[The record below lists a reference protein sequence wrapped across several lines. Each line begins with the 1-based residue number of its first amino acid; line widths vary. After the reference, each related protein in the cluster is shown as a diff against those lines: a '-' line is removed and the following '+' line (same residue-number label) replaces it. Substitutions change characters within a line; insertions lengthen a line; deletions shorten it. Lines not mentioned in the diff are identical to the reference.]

1 VTFTSRVFANVSAT
15 DFWGGMAKGL
25 VFSFLV
31 AGVGCL
37 RGMQTR
43 SGASAVG
50 LSTTSAVV
58 SGIILIAF
66 ADGLF
71 AVAYYYLGI

>member
-1 VTFTSRVFANVSAT
+1 
-15 DFWGGMAKGL
+15 MLKGL
-25 VFSFLV
+25 VFAVLV

-50 LSTTSAVV
+50 MSTTSAVV
-58 SGIILIAF
+58 SGIVMIAF
-66 ADGLF
+66 ADGIF
-71 AVAYYYLGI
+71 AVIYYYLGI